1 MLFSFLRICFPLLT
15 SSTNYTS
22 LVQCGIHLQ
31 TQYSIAIS
39 LLSLLIWNLLM
50 KMCVYFLLFCF
61 YKSVSW
67 FGFIWYCM
75 ILTNS
80 RERTIKPLLSLS
92 YFAIPIVPSPN
103 TKSYISDHLFV
114 IITTPGYSQLAEKKI
129 YIYIYLYIYTHT
141 CIYLFKTYFTICW
154 GWPWTHC
161 NPPVS
166 VSWMIR
172 F

>member
-114 IITTPGYSQLAEKKI
+114 IITTPGYSQLAEKKNIYIFIYIQNTNIHTQKLLYTHYIFFFI
-129 YIYIYLYIYTHT
+129 YIYIYIYI
-141 CIYLFKTYFTICW
+141 CI
-154 GWPWTHC
+154 
-161 NPPVS
+161 
-166 VSWMIR
+166 
-172 F
+172 